1 MAKDP
6 SKSRFQRFLDEGA
19 EFVEETGGIPGSNG
33 WSDHDEAV
41 FTTYEIIGYIAHDMV
56 PPRIA
61 STFRLAYGGD
71 EVLVA
76 SGLYSR
82 SIFGTGGLQQES
94 GRWTPNVVRGYRK
107 VKGLEARR
115 QRWRPQD
122 AGEIYVSTKAYY
134 LRPKGAPAPICFGF
148 DRVVETAI
156 VAPGLI
162 ETSLNFDDGGTYK
175 FQVQSDWAELVFWM
189 WAGVFAPH
197 HPDCSNWTPPGWG
210 ARARLEGR
218 VDRSITKNLFGDS

>member
-115 QRWRPQD
+115 NVGGRRTLARSTSPRRRTTC
-122 AGEIYVSTKAYY
+122 APRVHRHRSASVSIGL
-134 LRPKGAPAPICFGF
+134 LRP
-148 DRVVETAI
+148 
-156 VAPGLI
+156 L
-162 ETSLNFDDGGTYK
+162 SLR
-175 FQVQSDWAELVFWM
+175 LV
-189 WAGVFAPH
+189 
-197 HPDCSNWTPPGWG
+197 
-210 ARARLEGR
+210 
-218 VDRSITKNLFGDS
+218 